1 MLFFLTALAN
11 PLFIQEGI
19 HPENSYFQ
27 EMDSEEELNDA
38 ATFLAFHDT
47 ENPSGRVMAI
57 SVDSAEESEEKTEKN
72 EQQVDS
78 KIDAEQSE
86 ENAEE
91 ANAEANPEQISLAM
105 EKEFGELRMV
115 QLANF
120 IAGDMGMIT
129 KVTLER

>member
-86 ENAEE
+86 ENAE
-91 ANAEANPEQISLAM
+91 ANPEQISLAM